1 MKRLFAMLLII
12 AMLTP
17 LLALTVCAASEQAE
31 DVRENVLDD
40 QMIALSCRYD
50 AEKSRILVGGSIRH
64 DVLVKHSDDTL
75 EVFALSPTE
84 TIEDV
89 LNHPERTPVASS
101 AISVRFEFSIEAK
114 TIAQKYARYCVALR
128 SPDGQTLL
136 VTESKYA
143 GFSSSFHYNAG
154 DRTGFKGIQTQ
165 NVSLAADAG
174 AGRVIL
180 PVYLD
185 RLPSTATGG
194 ILFRYFGESVY
205 FDEDYIHALDL
216 QVRSASASGAQ
227 VYLQWIKT
235 GDDEADTYPLPDVY
249 DEQTLFWIEAMTA
262 FFCRRYAD
270 YQSGILDG
278 IVVGKDIDRASF
290 DSTQAYA
297 KQYVLYLLAV
307 ANTARSLLPNV
318 DIVLPFS
325 ENNGYEPNADAEQT
339 NNPAQVLEA
348 ILAELD
354 ASLVDPFSCTTLIES
369 DTLPLELS
377 DEPSQMPDLDAPQSN
392 ETLHAANLSVY
403 AEYLE
408 RLSHAYRSAPLAFTF
423 VWSVGHDVSPAA
435 IGAFYAYSYFRL
447 LSLTRISSFA
457 VSFYDREVLGDD
469 DGFSAL
475 NHLFTYI
482 DTAWCDRETE
492 YLRNAFGI
500 SSWQELYGNSYAGPV
515 VLRDLYENRATTE
528 LPTSVKGKFAFA
540 DFSAAVKT
548 EGWFAGF
555 GCEAIRLTYGQNG
568 SRALQTEL
576 SIGTDNPAEV
586 FWLYDY
592 PENLIYTPYMVFE
605 LFLESEERGALYE
618 LTVTFGEGKDR
629 QVSSVALRSGEES
642 LVVLDLSSYNQ
653 AHMAQFCKISV
664 RSLEGTQENVSLWLY
679 DIYGYSTELDDDTLA
694 EKIEQERARIR
705 NLSQSDENNDWKD
718 QLWMIVGIGVLVV
731 AIGVGV
737 FVCIRSGDDSAKE
750 RDGDE
755 SRNE

>member
-1 MKRLFAMLLII
+1 MKRLFAILLIL

-17 LLALTVCAASEQAE
+17 LFALTVCAASEQAE
-31 DVRENVLDD
+31 EQENVLDD

-50 AEKSRILVGGSIRH
+50 SENSRILVGDSIRH
-64 DVLVKHSDDTL
+64 DVLVKHGDDTL

-84 TIEDV
+84 SVQDV

-143 GFSSSFHYNAG
+143 GFSSSFQYQAA

-185 RLPSTATGG
+185 RLTSTATGG
-194 ILFRYFGESVY
+194 ILFRYLGENVY
-205 FDEDYIHALDL
+205 FDEDYIHTLDL

-227 VYLQWIKT
+227 VYLQWILPSAK
-235 GDDEADTYPLPDVY
+235 GEDTYQLPNVY

-270 YQSGILDG
+270 YQSGVLDG
-278 IVVGKDIDRASF
+278 IVVGKDIDRASI
-290 DSTQAYA
+290 DSTQSYA

-325 ENNGYEPNADAEQT
+325 ENNGYEQTADASQAD
-339 NNPAQVLEA
+339 NPARVLEA
-348 ILAELD
+348 ILSELD

-369 DTLPLELS
+369 DTLPLALFGDS
-377 DEPSQMPDLDAPQSN
+377 SQMPDLDAPQSN

-403 AEYLE
+403 ADYLE
-408 RLSHAYRSAPLAFTF
+408 RLSHSYRSAPLAFSF
-423 VWSVGHDVSPAA
+423 VWSVGQDVSPSSM
-435 IGAFYAYSYFRL
+435 GALYAYSYFRL
-447 LSLTRISSFA
+447 LPISRISSFV
-457 VSFYDREVLGDD
+457 VSFHDREMQGDD
-469 DGFSAL
+469 NGFSAL
-475 NHLFTYI
+475 SHLYTYI
-482 DTAWCDRETE
+482 DTASCDRETE
-492 YLRNAFGI
+492 YLRQALGI
-500 SSWQELYGNSYAGPV
+500 ASWQDLYGNSYAGAL
-515 VLRDLYENRATTE
+515 VLRDLYENRATTQ
-528 LPTSVKGKFAFA
+528 LPTAVTGKFAFA
-540 DFSAAVKT
+540 DFSEAVKT

-555 GCEAIRLTYGQNG
+555 GCEAIRLSYGQRG

-576 SIGTDNPAEV
+576 SMDATKPAEV
-586 FWLYDY
+586 FWLYEY
-592 PENLIYTPYMVFE
+592 PENLIYTPYMAFN
-605 LFLESEERGALYE
+605 LFLESEVPGALYE
-618 LTVTFGEGKDR
+618 LTITFGQGKDK
-629 QVSSVALRSGEES
+629 QVSSVALRSGEDS
-642 LVVLDLSSYNQ
+642 LVVMDLSAYNQ
-653 AHMAQFCKISV
+653 THMAEYCKISL
-664 RSLEGTQENVSLWLY
+664 RPLEGSQGNASLWLY

-705 NLSQSDENNDWKD
+705 NLSQSDENNAFDD
-718 QLWMIVGIGVLVV
+718 LLWMIVGIVVLILIV
-731 AIGVGV
+731 GVGV
-737 FVCIRSGDDSAKE
+737 FMGVRSSDDTSKENNGDQ
-750 RDGDE
+750 